1 MGPIRR
7 LEPFANVG
15 ANQRAILQSSLVLGN
30 TLEQIVLTLGGTT
43 FTKSHLGVMRAK
55 VNQKTIWELSTGND
69 LNAIQLYNGHPAA
82 AAYLSLMFSE
92 PRARD
97 RVGQMMGAL
106 DLSAGAS
113 TFTLEVD
120 IGAATSPTLTAH
132 AILSPPQSKEG
143 GAGNAVSPLMR
154 ALLLTTIPISA
165 AVTDA
170 AYEVNIPRGS
180 LLKRLYIMHANLTGF
195 RVKRDG
201 VDIWESV
208 TPALANFVED
218 EYGHDPQSGMYVYD
232 PILDDNMSAA
242 IPTVRPDG
250 RLATHQFLFTT
261 SGSDTLRVYAD
272 VYTPLSLI

>member
-1 MGPIRR
+1 MGPLRR
-7 LEPFANVG
+7 LEPFNNVG
-15 ANQRAILQSSLVLGN
+15 ANQRAILQSSLVKGN
-30 TLEQIVLTLGGTT
+30 TLEQIVLTLGGGA

-55 VNQKTIWELSTGND
+55 VNQKTIWELNSGND
-69 LNAIQLYNGHPAA
+69 LNSIQLYNGHPAA

-106 DLSAGAS
+106 DLSAGVD

-120 IGAATSPTLTAH
+120 IGAATTPTLTAH
-132 AILSPPQSKEG
+132 AILSPPQAKG
-143 GAGNAVSPLMR
+143 DGAAAAVSPLMR
-154 ALLLTTIPISA
+154 AMLLTTIPISA

-170 AYEVNIPRGS
+170 AYDVNVPRGS
-180 LLKRLYIMHANLTGF
+180 LLKRLYIFHTNLTGF

-208 TPALANFVED
+208 PPALASFIED
-218 EYGHDPQSGMYVYD
+218 EYGHDPQAGLYVYD

-242 IPTVRPDG
+242 IPTMRPDG

-261 SGSDTLRVYAD
+261 SNADTLRIYAD
-272 VYTPLSLI
+272 VYTPLQLI